1 MMNRD
6 TAGGAF
12 AVVVATFLAIGVTA
26 IAYKTWPQSPVFL
39 TVVIFIV
46 VWANVFFATDW
57 YFSRPDELKLKLPI
71 TGAERRRR
79 SREFYEWLR
88 SQGRR

>member
-1 MMNRD
+1 MMNKD
-6 TAGGAF
+6 TARGAY

-26 IAYKTWPQSPVFL
+26 IAYKTWPHSPVL
-39 TVVIFIV
+39 LIVMIFMV

-57 YFSRPDELKLKLPI
+57 FFSCPDELKLKLPI
-71 TGAERRRR
+71 TGAEHRRR